1 MQFVTTNIRLGAE
14 VYQRLRLRAVQ
25 ERKSLAQLIR
35 EAVDVVYG
43 ERRRS
48 DQKNKKKAWRQDP
61 FFKVIGLGASGLRDG
76 AVHHD
81 RDIYGVEP

>member
-14 VYQRLRLRAVQ
+14 VYQRLRIRAAR

-43 ERRRS
+43 ARRRMS
-48 DQKNKKKAWRQDP
+48 PEKTGRQRDP
-61 FFKVIGLGASGLRDG
+61 FFNIIGIGSSGIRDG
-76 AVHHD
+76 AAHHD